1 MAAWTTTLEPHEKKR
16 ASLPQR
22 TLALATKLH
31 EIGAARL
38 SGEPQPPHTGQVL
51 IAVSG
56 ATAAAA
62 MLLNDT
68 AVRITEVLAESH
80 SAPSA
85 H

>member
-1 MAAWTTTLEPHEKKR
+1 VDDDLRTAREEARELAATHP
-16 ASLPQR
+16 
-22 TLALATKLH
+22 ALATKLH